1 VDTIF
6 STLPD
11 DFLTHGLY
19 LRGWSTRTVRTY
31 RQGLATLPS
40 TLNKSTLATWVIEAR
55 QRGLTPGGINMYAR
69 TINSYLSWLHAE
81 GHISERLR
89 IKLLP
94 NPPKPLRALSDA
106 EIRRLV
112 MFRPTNRIARRT
124 WTITLTML
132 DTGMRIDEVLSLER
146 ANVDLHGLML
156 RVQGKGNRERLV
168 PISLECRRRLYLWL
182 KPAAAPN
189 RLASSF
195 VFCTRTG
202 HRLTPRNVYRD
213 VKAMCLQAGVG
224 GAHVY
229 PHAFRHCFAVTYIR
243 NGGDLYRLSRILGHA
258 SISTTQIYLR
268 SMGID
273 VISEGHDRLT
283 PLNLRRA

>member
-1 VDTIF
+1 MDTTF
-6 STLPD
+6 STLTD
-11 DFLTHGLY
+11 QFLTHGLY
-19 LRGWSTRTVRTY
+19 LRGWSARTVRTY

-40 TLNKSTLATWVIEAR
+40 TLTKSTLATWVVEMR

-81 GHISERLR
+81 GHIGDRLR

-94 NPPKPLRALSDA
+94 DPPKPLQPLSDA

-112 MFRPTNRIARRT
+112 MFRPTGRIARRT
-124 WTITLTML
+124 WTITVTML
-132 DTGMRIDEVLSLER
+132 DTGMRIDEVLGLER
-146 ANVDLHGLML
+146 ANVDLQGLVL
-156 RVQGKGNRERLV
+156 RVRGKGNRERLV
-168 PISLECRRRLYLWL
+168 PISLECRRRLYVWL

-195 VFCTRTG
+195 VFSTRTG
-202 HRLTPRNVYRD
+202 HRLTARNVYRD
-213 VKAMCLQAGVG
+213 IKAVCRQAGVV
-224 GAHVY
+224 GAHVH
-229 PHAFRHCFAVTYIR
+229 PHAFRHCFVVTYVR
-243 NGGDLYRLSRILGHA
+243 NGGDIYRLFRILGHA